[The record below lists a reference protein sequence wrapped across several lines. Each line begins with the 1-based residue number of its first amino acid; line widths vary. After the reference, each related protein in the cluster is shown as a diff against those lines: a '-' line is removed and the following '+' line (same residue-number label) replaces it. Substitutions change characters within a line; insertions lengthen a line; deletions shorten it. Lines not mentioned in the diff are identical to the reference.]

1 MKCIACN
8 SEIQGPGYCPV
19 CGSYNG
25 SVQGQQMIPQMSQMT
40 PSAMNQMP
48 QQQMT
53 GNVAMGMNPQ
63 PYPPKEKKPMNK
75 KVVIGIL
82 CGILAVAAT
91 VVAIL
96 ILTGGAKKIN
106 LNDYLRVEIAGEYN
120 GCATATYTFDTD
132 KFARDNENIK
142 YTGDR
147 SSYGVEGQATY
158 DLLAELGTYDYEIG
172 YFEKA
177 EGLSNGEKAHFYW
190 KIDKAYIEKNF
201 KVELEFEDIE
211 KDVSGLK
218 DAEEFDP
225 FDENLISVYF
235 TGIEPNGEVHV
246 DVKNGNP
253 YKSVLQY
260 SCDKKSGLSD
270 GEKVVL
276 TINGNESDIRR
287 KCAEIFGKIPA
298 TTSKEY
304 TAEIGH
310 YATTASEIPKE
321 TYEAIDKQTQDELK
335 AASVNWEKGKSYI
348 GSRPIGSYFMK
359 SKSEKN
365 ATRNILYRLYLVESS
380 NYSVFNDSFEYYYC
394 VKYENV
400 VIKKDGKCDLNV
412 MEGEYNPSLGHSF
425 KVGKYEYGGD
435 PTEDAFE
442 AEFITPLLDEYESA
456 KELDEYSGDKLIDKC
471 TMVTDLLDKEVT
483 DEKTGHRYKV
493 VYADGYIDFDAVE
506 NRCEAEGGHLVT
518 LNSDE
523 EFAFV
528 KKLFDPSYDSCALGG
543 EYIDGKWC
551 WVTGEPY
558 EKQFYPNYEVDLNY
572 LILLNNEL
580 SCTNDWIIM
589 HYYICEWDQ

>member
-142 YTGDR
+142 YSGDR

-276 TINGNESDIRR
+276 TING
-287 KCAEIFGKIPA
+287 
-298 TTSKEY
+298 
-304 TAEIGH
+304 
-310 YATTASEIPKE
+310 
-321 TYEAIDKQTQDELK
+321 
-335 AASVNWEKGKSYI
+335 
-348 GSRPIGSYFMK
+348 M
-359 SKSEKN
+359 
-365 ATRNILYRLYLVESS
+365 
-380 NYSVFNDSFEYYYC
+380 
-394 VKYENV
+394 
-400 VIKKDGKCDLNV
+400 
-412 MEGEYNPSLGHSF
+412 NP
-425 KVGKYEYGGD
+425 
-435 PTEDAFE
+435 T
-442 AEFITPLLDEYESA
+442 
-456 KELDEYSGDKLIDKC
+456 
-471 TMVTDLLDKEVT
+471 
-483 DEKTGHRYKV
+483 
-493 VYADGYIDFDAVE
+493 
-506 NRCEAEGGHLVT
+506 
-518 LNSDE
+518 SDE
-523 EFAFV
+523 SVRRSLERFRPPHR
-528 KKLFDPSYDSCALGG
+528 KSIQLR
-543 EYIDGKWC
+543 
-551 WVTGEPY
+551 
-558 EKQFYPNYEVDLNY
+558 
-572 LILLNNEL
+572 
-580 SCTNDWIIM
+580 
-589 HYYICEWDQ
+589 